1 MSAWLFRLALLLVWL
16 LSTLVDRLWWTHSN
30 SIPAWDQADYLNSA
44 LDHGRALGFLP
55 GGGWQ
60 GWDALLD
67 LSPKIPPLASL
78 VNGSVMAVAGDA
90 PAQAAW
96 TLSLWH
102 GLLLLAVAAWALEL
116 RRPRAEARGF
126 ALLAAVLVALA
137 PALLDLR
144 SDYVLELPLTAMVTL
159 ALWRLGCWWNPQRGG
174 RWPQAFTAALTCLL
188 ALLVKQSALLV
199 LLPALAWAAVQALR
213 RGGGRRLQLLAG
225 VAVILVGVL
234 PWLRHNWITTL
245 GGTNRAVLESAARE
259 GDPGPLSLQG
269 WLWYPRLLPEQL
281 GGVVLAVG
289 LAGLLLWS
297 WQRWRVGPRSPVRGA
312 LEPGAAAHDDRFA
325 WCWLLISLV
334 AGWVFTNLSPNKDD
348 RYIAPLLPA
357 LLLLLTRGWWQWG
370 LWFRQRWPQ
379 RSPWLPAVLLVLG
392 LGAGTEAGVGAQLSC
407 LKDRQQGP
415 LEAIVRRA
423 GGAIAGADPTTLIV
437 VPSTADLNQHNV
449 SYYGR
454 RGGGQLVGRQLGSS
468 RRDRDPVLARAE
480 WVVLAEGD
488 QGSVRKSARKLDQ
501 AVRTSGVFFL
511 VEQFPRGGGDSYS
524 LWKRRAESPAAPG
537 FVERFPALAHGLAA
551 GPEGLDPL
559 FSAVATEH
567 MLDGHFLYR
576 QPLRRQAQARLA
588 QNPNDA
594 QARWTLALL
603 AVLANRPAEAS
614 AQFAALEQVLP
625 ANPWPSAYRAV
636 VTIAGWNPWRA
647 AAITSAARQ
656 RHGEQPL
663 LMALDDLSAVLSGAL
678 WRLPSALQS
687 IPNAVKSVESELQD
701 QASS

>member
-1 MSAWLFRLALLLVWL
+1 MSALLFRLALLLVWL
-16 LSTLVDRLWWTHSN
+16 LSTLADRLWWTHFN

-269 WLWYPRLLPEQL
+269 WLWYPACCLSSWGVWCWRWDWLDCCSGVGSV
-281 GGVVLAVG
+281 GG
-289 LAGLLLWS
+289 
-297 WQRWRVGPRSPVRGA
+297 R
-312 LEPGAAAHDDRFA
+312 AAARCGGTGAGAEADDDRLA

-511 VEQFPRGGGDSYS
+511 VEQFPRSGGDSYS